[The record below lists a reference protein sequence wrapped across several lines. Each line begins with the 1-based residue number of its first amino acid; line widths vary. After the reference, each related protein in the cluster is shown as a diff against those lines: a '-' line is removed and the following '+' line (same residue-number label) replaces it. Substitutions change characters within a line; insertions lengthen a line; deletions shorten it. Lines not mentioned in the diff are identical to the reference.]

1 MESVL
6 YKLVILL
13 SYVVYIRAA
22 SRPHII
28 FMVSDDL
35 GWNDVGWH
43 NSHIGSYYLTK
54 FAREGVTLNSSY
66 MQPICSPS
74 RGSFL
79 SGYYPFHT
87 GLQHGI
93 ISDSQPKYLPSNFT
107 LLPEKLK
114 ELGYATH
121 MVGKWHLGF
130 CDWQYTPNHR
140 GFDSFMGYYSGA
152 EDYYTHQSGRG
163 YDFRFN
169 DDIHHAPAGEYST
182 ETYTKR
188 LMDIIHQHDPQNQP
202 LFLYVAYQNVHS
214 PLQVPQHYEDLHSHI
229 PNANRRSFTGM
240 VNAMDDSF
248 GNITAALKAGG
259 YWDNLLIIF
268 TSDNGGAITEGGN
281 NWPLRGNK
289 GTLWE
294 GGTRVPGF
302 VYSPTLL
309 AKTGYTNSEMIH
321 AVDWFPT
328 ILTAAGGITDHHMDG
343 ISQWDMLQHGTH
355 SARTEFVYNIDD
367 ISGNA
372 AIRVGDYKLIT
383 GNGGVRNDWYP
394 VNGHIH
400 HHHHTTTSGSTSPQL
415 FNLRDD
421 PTEHHDISSQHPDIV
436 SNLEAKL
443 ANYRKTQMTAQNPDQ
458 IQHILHQYNNVWT
471 PGWC

>member
-1 MESVL
+1 MKEIL
-6 YKLVILL
+6 GICVILL
-13 SYVVYIRAA
+13 ALVLCIHAA
-22 SRPHII
+22 SRPHIV
-28 FMVSDDL
+28 FVVSDDL

-43 NSHIGSYYLTK
+43 NQHIGSYYLSK
-54 FAREGVTLNSSY
+54 FAHEGVILDNSY
-66 MQPICSPS
+66 MQPVCSPS
-74 RGSFL
+74 RGSVL

-93 ISDSQPKYLPSNFT
+93 IMDSQPKFLPSNFT
-107 LLPEKLK
+107 LLPEKLQ

-130 CDWQYTPNHR
+130 CNWKYTPNHR

-152 EDYYTHQSGRG
+152 EDYYTHQAGRA
-163 YDFRFN
+163 YDFRLN
-169 DDIHHAPAGEYST
+169 DEIHHPPTGEYST

-188 LMDIIHQHDPQNQP
+188 VMDIIHHHDPQHQP
-202 LFLYVAYQNVHS
+202 LFLYVAYQSVHS
-214 PLQVPQHYEDLHSHI
+214 PLQVPQHYSDLHPHI
-229 PNANRRSFTGM
+229 PNENRRTFTGM
-240 VNAMDDSF
+240 VNAMDESF
-248 GNITAALKAGG
+248 GNITNALKTGG

-268 TSDNGGAITEGGN
+268 TSDNGGSVTDGGN

-302 VYSPTLL
+302 VYSPSLL
-309 AKTGYTNSEMIH
+309 SKTGYTISEMIH

-328 ILTAAGGITDHHMDG
+328 MLKAAGGITDPHMDG
-343 ISQWDMLQHGTH
+343 VSQWEMLQNGTS

-367 ISGNA
+367 IKGNA

-383 GNGGVRNDWYP
+383 GDAGRKDDWYTP
-394 VNGHIH
+394 NHAHLH
-400 HHHHTTTSGSTSPQL
+400 HHSTTTSTSPQL
-415 FNLRDD
+415 FNLRND
-421 PTEHHDISSQHPDIV
+421 PTEHHDISSQHPNIV
-436 SNLEAKL
+436 SNLQDKL
-443 ANYRKTQMTAQNPDQ
+443 ANYRKTQMSAQNPDQ
-458 IQHILHQYNNVWT
+458 VQHALQDYNGVWT